1 MRYRDIIP
9 RNISVLSKWREA
21 AWAVLWNKECSRTRT
36 SGSAKGSEEVGAIGG
51 SSALIL
57 WHKVVES
64 DILAR
69 LRDAA
74 AAMLLWRD
82 HYLPSEPHQELIPWV
97 AWFRQV
103 QARHPEWEVAWPEEE
118 HLHP

>member
-9 RNISVLSKWREA
+9 RNISVLSTWREA
-21 AWAVLWNKECSRTRT
+21 ACAMLWEKEFSLAPLQGTVAGT
-36 SGSAKGSEEVGAIGG
+36 GEIGAIGA

-57 WHKVVES
+57 WHKVAES
-64 DILAR
+64 DVVAR

-74 AAMLLWRD
+74 SAMLLWRE